1 MFNEAEATDHS
12 QREMMHKMIR
22 KTLVSL
28 LVLGAVGRVVWD
40 NIRLTVTR
48 YSLAFADLPEEFDG
62 FKIVQVSD
70 LHNARFGKDQRKLIA
85 AINSANPDMI
95 AITGDLF
102 HTARREN
109 AYSFLEQA
117 ARLAPCYYVSGN
129 HEQRFADYFT
139 AIKPQLEALGACVL
153 DDERATVTKGGA
165 SVSVIGLAD
174 PTFHNNM
181 PPELLTEEKLS
192 RLVPKSDVF
201 TVLLSHRPELF
212 HVYARNNISL
222 TLTGHAHGGP
232 LRIPFVNRGLYAVH
246 QGWLPKYTEG
256 IFVEDHT
263 NMSSFCAKNA
273 RKETVTLPD
282 DCSVMV
288 VSRSLGNSTYYP
300 KINDPPEL
308 VVVELRKK

>member
-1 MFNEAEATDHS
+1 MSA
-12 QREMMHKMIR
+12 
-22 KTLVSL
+22 KTLISL
-28 LVLGAVGRVVWD
+28 LALGAAGWIALD

-70 LHNARFGKDQRKLIA
+70 LHNARFGKDQRKLIS
-85 AINSANPDMI
+85 AINSARPDMI

-102 HTARREN
+102 HTAHRDN

-117 ARLAPCYYVSGN
+117 SKIAPCYYVSGN
-129 HEQRFADYFT
+129 HEQRFADYFIS
-139 AIKPQLEALGACVL
+139 IKPELERLGARVL
-153 DDERATVTKGGA
+153 DDERVTVNKNGA
-165 SVSVIGLAD
+165 SISVIGLSD
-174 PTFHNNM
+174 PTFRGTV

-192 RLVPKSDVF
+192 RLGRPKNSEF
-201 TVLLSHRPELF
+201 SILLSHRPELF
-212 HVYARNNISL
+212 HVYARNNVSL
-222 TLTGHAHGGP
+222 TLTGHAHGGQV
-232 LRIPFVNRGLYAVH
+232 RIPFVHRGLFAVH
-246 QGWLPKYTEG
+246 QGWLPEYTEG

-263 NMSSFCAKNA
+263 NMSSFRAKTA
-273 RKETVTLPD
+273 RKETITLPD

-308 VVVELRKK
+308 VVAELRKK